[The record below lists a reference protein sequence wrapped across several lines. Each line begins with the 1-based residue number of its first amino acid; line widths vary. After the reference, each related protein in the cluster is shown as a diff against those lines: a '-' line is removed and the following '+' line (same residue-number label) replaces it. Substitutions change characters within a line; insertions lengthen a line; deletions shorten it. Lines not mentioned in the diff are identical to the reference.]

1 MVHLNEEAIRYMEK
15 QGFTDIVLEV
25 ITFTS

>member
-1 MVHLNEEAIRYMEK
+1 MVHLNDEAIRYMDR